1 MDFSGLASSNIP
13 LVSALVLGLVGAIG
27 PCTLATNIAAM
38 AYISRRVTD
47 TKYAAVTGTLYTL
60 GRMLTYS
67 LLGILIIAI
76 GLETPAIA
84 NFLQLFGEKAMG
96 PLLIVVG
103 MVLLVVDRFSFGRGN
118 NSLAS
123 AGSKVADWG
132 VIGGLPLGALFALAF
147 CPVSATLFFMVLI
160 PLALTTKGGI
170 ALPAVFAIGTG
181 LPVLVFGT
189 LISFGISRVASW
201 LNTVTRAERI
211 ARIIMAVIFI
221 GVGTYYMVL
230 WAQS

>member
-1 MDFSGLASSNIP
+1 MSPSGLVASNIP
-13 LVSALVLGLVGAIG
+13 LISALLLGLMAAIG

-38 AYISRRVTD
+38 AYISRRVAD
-47 TKYAAVTGTLYTL
+47 TKYAIVTGTLYTL

-67 LLGILIIAI
+67 LLGVLIIAV

-84 NFLQLFGEKAMG
+84 NFLQLFGEKALG

-103 MVLLVVDRFSFGRGN
+103 VVLLFVDRFSLGQGGN
-118 NSLAS
+118 RLAN
-123 AGSKVADWG
+123 AGSRVADWG
-132 VIGGLPLGALFALAF
+132 IIGGLPLGALFALAF

-160 PLALTTKGGI
+160 PLTLTTKGGI
-170 ALPAVFAIGTG
+170 ALPMVFAIGTG

-189 LISFGISRVASW
+189 LISFGVSRVASW
-201 LNTVTRAERI
+201 LNAVTRSERI
-211 ARIIMAVIFI
+211 ARIVMAVIFV
-221 GVGTYYMVL
+221 GVGIYYVVL